1 MASPEVLST
10 YDGLMDL
17 DRESEAVNLRLL
29 RTRNHMDRRYTEPLD
44 VEQLAA
50 LAYMSR
56 AHFIREFKRVFGET
70 PYRYLQR
77 RRVERAMFLLRH
89 HDLSVTE
96 ICMAVGF
103 SSLGTFSR
111 TFSEIV
117 GNSPSAYRK
126 RVADER
132 QVAPTYFAM
141 RWSRPVGNGS

>member
-1 MASPEVLST
+1 MASPEVLAT
-10 YDGLMDL
+10 YDGLMD
-17 DRESEAVNLRLL
+17 RETEAVNLRLL
-29 RTRNHMDRRYTEPLD
+29 RVRNHMDRRYAEPLD

-50 LAYMSR
+50 LAYMTR
-56 AHFIREFKRVFGET
+56 AHFIREFKRVFSET

-89 HDLSVTE
+89 DDMNVTE

-117 GNSPSAYRK
+117 GRSPLAYRK
-126 RVADER
+126 WVAHER
-132 QVAPTYFAM
+132 LFAPTYFTM
-141 RWSRPVGNGS
+141 RWSRPIGNGR

>member
-1 MASPEVLST
+1 MASPEVLT
-10 YDGLMDL
+10 RKYDGFMG
-17 DRESEAVNLRLL
+17 RGNEAMNLRLL
-29 RTRNHMDRRYTEPLD
+29 RARNHMDRRYAEQLD

-50 LAYMSR
+50 LASMSR

-89 HDLSVTE
+89 QDTNVTD
-96 ICMAVGF
+96 ICMTVGF

-117 GNSPSAYRK
+117 GRSPSAHRK
-126 RVADER
+126 AIAAER

-141 RWSRPVGNGS
+141 RWSRPIGNGQ